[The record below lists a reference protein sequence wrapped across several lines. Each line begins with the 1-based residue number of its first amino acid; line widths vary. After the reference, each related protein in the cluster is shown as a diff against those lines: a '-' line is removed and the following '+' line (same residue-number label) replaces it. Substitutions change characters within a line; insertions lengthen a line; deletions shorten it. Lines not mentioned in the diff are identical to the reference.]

1 MKNSKQNKAGKHV
14 LPRWVRLLLKSKTG
28 FLGFCI
34 VVIVMICAVFAE
46 KIAPFDP
53 NQINPLYMLKP
64 PAFMEGGDPQFLL
77 GTDNL
82 GRDLLSRL
90 IYGSRISMLIGVF
103 SVVVSGVIGTFLGL
117 VAGYYGGFVD
127 SVIMRMTDAFH
138 AIPRTLL
145 ALVAISIV
153 AGGVSTLIV
162 VIGVT
167 GWVTYARLIRSEVLG
182 LKSREFVKAAI
193 TIGVPNWQIIL
204 QHILPNILSSVIV
217 VSTLSVATSIIAET
231 SLSFLG
237 LGINPPDVSWGGMLS
252 SGRDYIATNWWVATF
267 PGITLTLTVLGI
279 MFFGNWVRDVMD
291 PHNQGLI

>member
-1 MKNSKQNKAGKHV
+1 MKNSEQKNRKKHV
-14 LPRWVRLLLKSKTG
+14 LPRWIRLLLRSKTG
-28 FLGFCI
+28 LLGFFI
-34 VVIVMICAVFAE
+34 VAVVLFCAIFAD

-64 PAFMEGGDPQFLL
+64 PAFMKGGDPQFLL

-82 GRDLLSRL
+82 GRDILSRL
-90 IYGSRISMLIGVF
+90 IYGARISMLIGVL
-103 SVVVSGVIGTFLGL
+103 SVVVSGIIGTLLGL
-117 VAGYYGGFVD
+117 LSGYYGGFLD
-127 SVIMRMTDAFH
+127 SVIMRTTDAFH

-145 ALVAISIV
+145 ALVAVSIV
-153 AGGVSTLIV
+153 SGGVTTLIV
-162 VIGVT
+162 VIGIT

-193 TIGVPNWQIIL
+193 TIGTPNWKIIL
-204 QHILPNILSSVIV
+204 QHILPNIVSSVIV
-217 VSTLSVATSIIAET
+217 VSTLAVATSIIAET

-237 LGINPPDVSWGGMLS
+237 LGINPPNISWGGMLS
-252 SGRDYIATNWWVATF
+252 TGRDYIATNWWVATF

-279 MFFGNWVRDVMD
+279 MFFGNWMRDVMD